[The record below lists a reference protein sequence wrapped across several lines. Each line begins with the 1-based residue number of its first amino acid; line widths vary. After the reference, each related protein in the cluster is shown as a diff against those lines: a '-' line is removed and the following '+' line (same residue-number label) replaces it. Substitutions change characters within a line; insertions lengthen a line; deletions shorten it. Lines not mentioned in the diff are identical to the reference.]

1 MFFVHNNYQRDQMT
15 EIKIY
20 EAENGQISVDVLV
33 ENETVWLS
41 LNQLSELFERDK
53 SVISRH
59 LKSIFDSHELD
70 SLSTVAKYAT
80 VQSEGG
86 RNVERQ
92 IDFYNLDAIIS
103 VGYRVNSKRGTQFRQ
118 WANKLL
124 KDYLIKG
131 YALNQNKL
139 LSRGISDLESSISL
153 LSRTL
158 DQQALLSDIG
168 QEAVRIIHTY
178 ARSWK
183 LLLQYDEGELA
194 IPQSLNIEPKSLGYE
209 LCKSCILDLKEQLI
223 IKNEAAEIFGIERSE
238 YLKAILGNLDQT
250 FDGQSLYPTV
260 EERAAHFLYF
270 VIKDH
275 PFSDGNKRIGSFLF
289 LLYLHLNNIKTEK
302 INEVTLVALALLV
315 AESRP
320 SEKEFIIP
328 LIVNLII

>member
-59 LKSIFDSHELD
+59 LKSIFDLHELD

-86 RNVERQ
+86 RDVERQ

-194 IPQSLNIEPKSLGYE
+194 IPQSLNIEPKSWGM
-209 LCKSCILDLKEQLI
+209 
-223 IKNEAAEIFGIERSE
+223 
-238 YLKAILGNLDQT
+238 
-250 FDGQSLYPTV
+250 
-260 EERAAHFLYF
+260 
-270 VIKDH
+270 
-275 PFSDGNKRIGSFLF
+275 SFAN
-289 LLYLHLNNIKTEK
+289 H
-302 INEVTLVALALLV
+302 A
-315 AESRP
+315 S
-320 SEKEFIIP
+320 
-328 LIVNLII
+328 